1 MRLPIT
7 RYLPH
12 ILVGL
17 AVVSVLGVAYTSVI
31 LPSSNLTNPRVTW
44 TTSPLTISFAATDGS
59 GSATDTFNCS
69 ITTGPISFRTVSNS
83 PGIIALTLVP
93 AGFNDCGASLL
104 QVTVVAN
111 CVVTVSV
118 SQCKG
123 SFSGLVQVRQP
134 TNYRNLPANLQ
145 VNINVG

>member
-1 MRLPIT
+1 MRLPVT

-17 AVVSVLGVAYTSVI
+17 AVASALGVAYTSVI
-31 LPSSNLTNPRVTW
+31 LPSSNLTNPKVTW

-69 ITTGPISFRTVSNS
+69 IDTGPISLRTISNS
-83 PGIIALTLVP
+83 PGIIGLTVAP
-93 AGFNDCGASLL
+93 ESFSNCGASLL
-104 QVTVVAN
+104 QVSVVAT
-111 CVVTVSV
+111 CLVSA

-123 SFSGLVQVRQP
+123 SFNGLVQVRQP
-134 TNYRNLPANLQ
+134 TNYRNLPANLP
-145 VNINVG
+145 VNINAG